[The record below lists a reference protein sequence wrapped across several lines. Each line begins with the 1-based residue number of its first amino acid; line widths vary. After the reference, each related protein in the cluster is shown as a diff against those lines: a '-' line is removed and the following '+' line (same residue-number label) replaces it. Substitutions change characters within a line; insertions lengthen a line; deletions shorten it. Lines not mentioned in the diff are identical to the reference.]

1 MSGVVKV
8 ESRAAACRLPSPVWL
23 TVKPMSTPPPYLVA
37 AGRRLEYRWI
47 PAARRD
53 APPLVFLHEGLGSAA
68 LWGDFPDRL
77 AATTGS
83 GALIYSRYGFGRSEP
98 LREPRTPDYLERE
111 ALDALPAVLEGRG
124 IERPVL
130 IGHSDGATIALI
142 HAAAGRWP
150 VRGLVLE
157 APHVFVEDVTIRGI
171 ERARAEYDA
180 GRLRGKLQPCHEN
193 VDATFR
199 GWADL
204 WLLPE
209 FRDWNIER
217 TLAGIHCPV
226 LVIQGEEDRYGTAA
240 QLEAIERRASGPVE
254 TMMLASCGHAPHA
267 EQPEVVLAAMA
278 RFIGAQSRAA

>member
-1 MSGVVKV
+1 MSAPR
-8 ESRAAACRLPSPVWL
+8 SF
-23 TVKPMSTPPPYLVA
+23 LVA

-53 APPLVFLHEGLGSAA
+53 APPLVFLHEGLGSMA

-77 AATTGS
+77 AAATGS

-111 ALDALPAVLEGRG
+111 ALDALPAVLEDRG

-130 IGHSDGATIALI
+130 VGHSDGATIALI
-142 HAAAGRWP
+142 HTAAGRWP

-171 ERARAEYDA
+171 ERARAEYDT
-180 GRLRGKLQPCHEN
+180 GRLRGKLQPWHED

-204 WLLPE
+204 WLLPG
-209 FRDWNIER
+209 FRAWNIESM
-217 TLAGIHCPV
+217 LPGIRCPV

-240 QLEAIERRASGPVE
+240 QLEAIERWAGGPVE
-254 TMMLASCGHAPHA
+254 TIMLAGCGHAPHA
-267 EQPEVVLAAMA
+267 EQPEIVLAAMA
-278 RFIGAQSRAA
+278 RFIGAVHPSPYP

>member
-1 MSGVVKV
+1 MS
-8 ESRAAACRLPSPVWL
+8 
-23 TVKPMSTPPPYLVA
+23 PPLPYLVA

-68 LWGDFPDRL
+68 LWSDYPDRL
-77 AATTGS
+77 AAATGS
-83 GALIYSRYGFGRSEP
+83 GALIYSRYGFGWSEP
-98 LREPRTPDYLERE
+98 LREPRTPDYLDRE
-111 ALDALPAVLEGRG
+111 ALDALPAVLEDRG
-124 IERPVL
+124 LEGPVL
-130 IGHSDGATIALI
+130 VGHSDGATIALI

-150 VRGLVLE
+150 VRALVLE

-180 GRLRGKLQPCHEN
+180 GPLRGKLQPWHED

-204 WLLPE
+204 WLQPG
-209 FRDWNIER
+209 FRAWNIEGI
-217 TLAGIHCPV
+217 LAGIRCPV

-240 QLEAIERRASGPVE
+240 QLAAIKRGASGGVE
-254 TMMLASCGHAPHA
+254 RLMLAGCGHAPHA
-267 EQPEVVLAAMA
+267 EQAEIVLAAMA
-278 RFIGAQSRAA
+278 RFIGALRPVVYGETTQRRG

>member
-1 MSGVVKV
+1 MS
-8 ESRAAACRLPSPVWL
+8 
-23 TVKPMSTPPPYLVA
+23 PPLPYLVA

-53 APPLVFLHEGLGSAA
+53 VPPLVFLHEGLGSVA
-68 LWGDFPDRL
+68 LWSDFPDRL
-77 AATTGS
+77 AAATGS
-83 GALIYSRYGFGRSEP
+83 GALIYSRYGFGRSDR
-98 LREPRTPDYLERE
+98 LREPRSPDYLERE
-111 ALDALPAVLEGRG
+111 ALEALPAVLEDRG

-180 GRLRGKLQPCHEN
+180 GRLRGKLQPWHED

-204 WLLPE
+204 WLLPG
-209 FRDWNIER
+209 FRAWNIER
-217 TLAGIHCPV
+217 ILPGIHCPV

-240 QLEAIERRASGPVE
+240 QLEAIERGARGRVE
-254 TMMLASCGHAPHA
+254 TMMLPSCGHAPHA
-267 EQPEVVLAAMA
+267 EQPEIVLAAMA
-278 RFIGAQSRAA
+278 RFIGAVQPLA

>member
-1 MSGVVKV
+1 MS
-8 ESRAAACRLPSPVWL
+8 
-23 TVKPMSTPPPYLVA
+23 PPLPYLVA

-47 PAARRD
+47 PAAGRD
-53 APPLVFLHEGLGSAA
+53 GPTLVFLHEGLGSAA
-68 LWGDFPDRL
+68 LWSDFPDRL
-77 AATTGS
+77 TAGTGS

-98 LREPRTPDYLERE
+98 LRAPRSPDYLERE
-111 ALDALPAVLEGRG
+111 ALDALPAVLEDRG
-124 IERPVL
+124 IEHPVL
-130 IGHSDGATIALI
+130 VGHSDGATIALI

-180 GRLRGKLQPCHEN
+180 GRLRGKLQSWHED

-204 WLLPE
+204 WLLPG
-209 FRDWNIER
+209 FRGWNIER
-217 TLAGIHCPV
+217 ILAGIHCPV

-240 QLEAIERRASGPVE
+240 QLEAIERGVSGPVE
-254 TMMLASCGHAPHA
+254 TMMLAGCGHAPHA
-267 EQPEVVLAAMA
+267 EQPEIVLAAMA
-278 RFIGAQSRAA
+278 GFIGALRPIA

>member
-1 MSGVVKV
+1 MSPP
-8 ESRAAACRLPSPVWL
+8 LPS
-23 TVKPMSTPPPYLVA
+23 LVA

-47 PAARRD
+47 RAARQD
-53 APPLVFLHEGLGSAA
+53 AAPLVFLHEGLGSVA

-77 AATTGS
+77 VAATGS

-98 LREPRTPDYLERE
+98 LRQPRTLDYLDRE
-111 ALDALPAVLEGRG
+111 ALDALPAVLEDRG

-130 IGHSDGATIALI
+130 VGHSDGATIAII

-157 APHVFVEDVTIRGI
+157 APHVFVEDITIRGI
-171 ERARAEYDA
+171 ERARAEYNA
-180 GRLRGKLQPCHEN
+180 GRLREKLQPWHED

-204 WLLPE
+204 WLQPE
-209 FRDWNIER
+209 FRSWNIER
-217 TLAGIHCPV
+217 ILAGLGCPV

-240 QLEAIERRASGPVE
+240 QLEAIERGASGLVE
-254 TMMLASCGHAPHA
+254 TMMLPGCGHAPHA
-267 EQPEVVLAAMA
+267 EQSEIVLAAIA
-278 RFIGAQSRAA
+278 RFIGALPPTA